1 MAINKED
8 LYFFIKKPRFAVV
21 ISALIVILGLLS
33 LFGLQ
38 QEKYPNITPPQVTI
52 SAYYPGAS
60 AAVIESSIASLLE
73 SQLNGVKDMIYMS
86 STSYDNAYSL
96 NIYFKTGTDNDINL
110 MNVQNKLQQ
119 VQSLL
124 PQEVVQQ
131 GVTAENKV
139 GGAGAI
145 ILNLASENE
154 SWNQLDLTN
163 YANIY
168 VKDAIKRINGVG
180 SVNVFGADDYSMR
193 IWLDPA
199 KLASYKVSIAE
210 IQNAIRTQMQI
221 QVLNYHF
228 LQKED
233 CKLQKSSVI

>member
-1 MAINKED
+1 MAIKKED

-21 ISALIVILGLLS
+21 ISAFIVILGLLS

-38 QEKYPNITPPQVTI
+38 QEKYPNITPPQVTV
-52 SAYYPGAS
+52 SASYPGAS

-139 GGAGAI
+139 GGAGAF
-145 ILNLASENE
+145 ILNLASENG

-199 KLASYKVSIAE
+199 KLASYKVSISEVKTA
-210 IQNAIRTQMQI
+210 IRNQNAQFATGKI
-221 QVLNYHF
+221 
-228 LQKED
+228 
-233 CKLQKSSVI
+233 S

>member
-1 MAINKED
+1 MSINKED

-60 AAVIESSIASLLE
+60 AAVIESSVASLLE

-86 STSYDNAYSL
+86 STSYDGAYNL
-96 NIYFKTGTDNDINL
+96 NIFFKTGTDNDINL
-110 MNVQNKLQQ
+110 MKVQNKLQQ

-124 PQEVVQQ
+124 PQEVLQQ
-131 GVTAENKV
+131 GLTAENKV

-145 ILNLASENE
+145 ILNLASEDD

-168 VKDAIKRINGVG
+168 VKDAIKRIGGVG

-193 IWLDPA
+193 I
-199 KLASYKVSIAE
+199 
-210 IQNAIRTQMQI
+210 
-221 QVLNYHF
+221 
-228 LQKED
+228 
-233 CKLQKSSVI
+233 